1 MDELADRYFEVKR
14 VLDAYTK
21 KMKHIREK
29 IKRALDKD
37 VKFESPQYRIELQQK
52 TRSSMIR
59 KDTPSEIWQTYAKNT
74 EYEVLHV
81 VEKKR

>member
-29 IKRALDKD
+29 IKRGLDKD

-59 KDTPSEIWQTYAKNT
+59 KDTPPDIWQTYAKNT

-81 VEKKR
+81 VEKKK